1 MLLQDQALA
10 SQFRETLT
18 TTTSNVNEIVT
29 DLKNGRGAAGMLL
42 RDPALAGT
50 IQEAVANT
58 AHATASANHAAGQA
72 DALIS
77 DLQARHVSEKVDDV
91 LTSVQSAATRAD
103 QGARQIDQIIA
114 EVAAPDERGTS
125 AGANIRESLTNLNT
139 VTQNLAEDTEALKHN
154 FLLAGFWGRGI
165 V

>member
-1 MLLQDQALA
+1 VSNVNDIVVGLKAGRGTAGMLLQDEALA

-58 AHATASANHAAGQA
+58 AHATPVPTAQ
-72 DALIS
+72 L
-77 DLQARHVSEKVDDV
+77 AR
-91 LTSVQSAATRAD
+91 LMA
-103 QGARQIDQIIA
+103 
-114 EVAAPDERGTS
+114 
-125 AGANIRESLTNLNT
+125 
-139 VTQNLAEDTEALKHN
+139 
-154 FLLAGFWGRGI
+154 
-165 V
+165 